1 VGLEEEIKQKRPF
14 DNDLEK
20 VIVNVIYTNAWID
33 ENLKN
38 HFKPFDLTPKQYN
51 ILRILN
57 GASQPL
63 TTSEVR
69 SRMLNKMSDI
79 TRLIDRLIRKN
90 YVVKEVRVNDK
101 RLVDITITDDG
112 VKLLETMRNNSVT
125 NTVGSLSVK
134 DSNELNRL
142 LDKLRERQ

>member
-1 VGLEEEIKQKRPF
+1 MGLEEEIKQKRPF

-38 HFKPFDLTPKQYN
+38 HFKPFDLTPKQFN

-63 TTSEVR
+63 TTFEIR
-69 SRMLNKMSDI
+69 NRMLNKMSDI

>member
-63 TTSEVR
+63 TTSEIR
-69 SRMLNKMSDI
+69 NRMLNKMSDI